1 MGCQLSR
8 ALLRNQGQEKS
19 ARGVTEPPAP
29 PPLDP
34 RIPLTAKQKFNMVK
48 SWKGINRAMEATG
61 VYMFL
66 ELFETNAE
74 LIGLFTKFNKLR
86 TRDEQAES
94 LELAEHAT
102 VVMNSIDEG
111 IKAMDNVDFFF
122 DLLYQIGASHHKIPG
137 FKKEYFWKIEH
148 PFLEAV
154 RLTLGDRY
162 TDNMDNIY
170 RITIKFLLETVVK
183 GYEMAEKKEPNDNVK
198 ELSDNVKKPIDNVK
212 EPNDNAKEPAN
223 SLESRPYCSKAT
235 KGS

>member
-1 MGCQLSR
+1 M
-8 ALLRNQGQEKS
+8 KS
-19 ARGVTEPPAP
+19 KKTKEEDPDLPEPPIP
-29 PPLDP
+29 PPPDP
-34 RIPLTAKQKFNMVK
+34 RLPLTARQKFSIIK
-48 SWKGINRAMEATG
+48 SWKGIARAIEPTG
-61 VYMFL
+61 VYMFVK
-66 ELFETNAE
+66 LFENHSE
-74 LIGLFTKFNKLR
+74 LIGLFTKFKQLH

-102 VVMNSIDEG
+102 IVMNSIDEG

-122 DLLYQIGASHHKIPG
+122 DLLHQIGASHRRIPG

-170 RITIKFLLETVVK
+170 RITIKFLIETVVK
-183 GYEMAEKKEPNDNVK
+183 GYELAEEREPNDNVK
-198 ELSDNVKKPIDNVK
+198 ASM
-212 EPNDNAKEPAN
+212 N
-223 SLESRPYCSKAT
+223 SAEGSKAA

>member
-1 MGCQLSR
+1 MAERRG
-8 ALLRNQGQEKS
+8 EKEQHPNKDLM
-19 ARGVTEPPAP
+19 EPPPP

-34 RIPLTAKQKFNMVK
+34 RIPLTAKQKFNMNK
-48 SWKGINRAMEATG
+48 SWKGISRALEPTG

-66 ELFETNAE
+66 QLFENNSE
-74 LIGLFTKFNKLR
+74 LLALFTKFKQLR

-102 VVMNSIDEG
+102 IVMNSLDEG

-122 DLLYQIGASHHKIPG
+122 DLLHQIGASHRKIPG
-137 FKKEYFWKIEH
+137 FQKEYFWKIEH

-170 RITIKFLLETVVK
+170 RITIKFLIETVVK
-183 GYEMAEKKEPNDNVK
+183 GYEMAEEKEPNDNVK
-198 ELSDNVKKPIDNVK
+198 EAI
-212 EPNDNAKEPAN
+212 N
-223 SLESRPYCSKAT
+223 SSGGNCSKAS

>member
-1 MGCQLSR
+1 MGC
-8 ALLRNQGQEKS
+8 ALPKASKKKEEVNIPDPPE
-19 ARGVTEPPAP
+19 PAP
-29 PPLDP
+29 PDP
-34 RIPLTAKQKFNMVK
+34 RLPLTARQKFNIIK
-48 SWKGINRAMEATG
+48 SWKGIARAIEPTG
-61 VYMFL
+61 VYMFVK
-66 ELFETNAE
+66 LFETNAE

>member
-1 MGCQLSR
+1 MGCLFSKTNKDKDPD
-8 ALLRNQGQEKS
+8 LP
-19 ARGVTEPPAP
+19 EPPQP
-29 PPLDP
+29 PPPDP
-34 RIPLTAKQKFNMVK
+34 RLPLTARQRFNIIK
-48 SWKGINRAMEATG
+48 SWKGISRAIEPTG
-61 VYMFL
+61 VNMFVK
-66 ELFETNAE
+66 LFENHSE
-74 LIGLFTKFNKLR
+74 LITLFTKFRQLR

-102 VVMNSIDEG
+102 MVMNSIDEG

-122 DLLYQIGASHHKIPG
+122 GLLHQIGASHRKIPG

-170 RITIKFLLETVVK
+170 RITIKFLIETVVR
-183 GYEMAEKKEPNDNVK
+183 GYELAESKEPNDN
-198 ELSDNVKKPIDNVK
+198 EKKAI
-212 EPNDNAKEPAN
+212 N
-223 SLESRPYCSKAT
+223 SEEGNSSSKMD